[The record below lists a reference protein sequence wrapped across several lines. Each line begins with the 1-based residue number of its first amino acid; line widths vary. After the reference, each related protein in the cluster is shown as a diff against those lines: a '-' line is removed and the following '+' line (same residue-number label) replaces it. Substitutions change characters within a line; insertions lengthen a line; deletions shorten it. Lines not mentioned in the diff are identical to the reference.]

1 MPQYEQFS
9 GNATDTYG
17 ATIAFSGRTKQVDI
31 TAWDNNLEITA
42 SYDGAASHFEGD
54 IEIPSGTTFP
64 TPLACEGIRVR
75 NRTAGQVARYE
86 IIAWYMP
93 SEYQ

>member
-9 GNATDTYG
+9 GNATDVYG
-17 ATIAFSGRTKQVDI
+17 AIISFSGRTKQVDI
-31 TAWDNNLEITA
+31 TAWDNNLDITA
-42 SYDGAASHFEGD
+42 SYDGEESHFEGD
-54 IEIPSGTTFP
+54 IEIPAGATFP

-75 NRTAGQVARYE
+75 NHTAGQTARYE